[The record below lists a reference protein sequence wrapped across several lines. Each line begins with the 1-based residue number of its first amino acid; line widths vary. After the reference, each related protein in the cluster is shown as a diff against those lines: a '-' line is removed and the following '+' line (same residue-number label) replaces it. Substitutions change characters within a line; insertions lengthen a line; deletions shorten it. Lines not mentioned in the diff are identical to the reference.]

1 MLVQKVSVLNLT
13 VLVLILTNA
22 LKIPILAVMMRFV
35 LTLKEVTLVNVHL
48 ALMENLIKVF
58 VQLPFVVVLLIV
70 SVGQMKNVSNL
81 ENAFAHHHSSL
92 NQAAA
97 KIHVKDFHVELMQ
110 NAVQQIHHNVCVKL
124 VSKEILSKDV
134 QAPMNAPMHH
144 AHMELN
150 ASLKKAVINAFV
162 PMECPVILT
171 RVDAFMRIQRPK
183 YNVPLIKTALQI
195 SAAAMEIVLALVL
208 IFFAAQTLSANRK
221 IMLDGADAVLD
232 SMRDLMETVFQVSF
246 VQVLKNLTIY

>member
-22 LKIPILAVMMRFV
+22 QKILILAVMMRFV

-48 ALMENLIKVF
+48 APMENLIKVF
-58 VQLPFVVVLLIV
+58 VLLPFVVVLLIV
-70 SVGQMKNVSNL
+70 SVGQMKNAYNL

-97 KIHVKDFHVELMQ
+97 KIHVKDFHAELMQ
-110 NAVQQIHHNVCVKL
+110 NAAQQIHHNVCVKL
-124 VSKEILSKDV
+124 ASKEILSKDV

-144 AHMELN
+144 VHMGLN
-150 ASLKKAVINAFV
+150 VSLKKAVINAFV

-171 RVDAFMRIQRPK
+171 RVDAFMRIQRLK
-183 YNVPLIKTALQI
+183 YNVPQTKTALRI
-195 SAAAMEIVLALVL
+195 SAVAMEIVSALVL
-208 IFFAAQTLSANRK
+208 IFFAAQTLSANQK

-246 VQVLKNLTIY
+246 VPDLEKVTIY